1 MGRRVV
7 HSLGAMQPDMRY
19 VREGLRF
26 AADLHRAGKFGE
38 MAETLRELSAILTD
52 LEGKA
57 TDNFYGVEDCAYKS
71 DGFYPEVNASDDVRK
86 AEKWHAHRLELL
98 AKLERPAGDPFAVT
112 SAEVSAALA
121 SHGVAEGVFR
131 N

>member
-38 MAETLRELSAILTD
+38 MAETLRELSAVLTR
-52 LEGKA
+52 LEGCA
-57 TDNFYGVEDCAYKS
+57 TDNFHGVEGSFEQGFS
-71 DGFYPEVNASDDVRK
+71 DVYASDDARRAAELSAVRE
-86 AEKWHAHRLELL
+86 AAAMSAHV
-98 AKLERPAGDPFAVT
+98 PGDPFA
-112 SAEVSAALA
+112 SREVCPGMTCRS
-121 SHGVAEGVFR
+121 GVWSFDKATGVLS
-131 N
+131 